1 MSRRKSASARRGFKL
16 LAPLVALGCLLAL
29 WPTGLVQQV
38 ENLTIDWRFKARA
51 SWDPPAHP
59 DLLVVGIGEYSLERL
74 GRWPWARNVHGEF
87 LAHYLT
93 LRPPRAVAFDLLFT
107 EPSQDPALDEV
118 LADGL
123 AFHPGAITAA
133 FATDDGRTAAAA
145 VAELGKTLPL
155 PHIHGDLSQLV
166 GGDTGPVPVP
176 VVAESSWTGFV
187 NSPPSQVDGVRRHLP
202 LLVRYGDQAYPALI
216 LQCLMQA
223 LELRPDDIEVTLG
236 DSVRFTSP
244 DGEQWRIPIDRHGRV
259 MINYR
264 GRERMPVFDYAGLI
278 EQLIRYEQS
287 GDWPGQLPP
296 LENQILLIGQ
306 TAEGLTDF
314 GPTPHRPE
322 DPLVLVHANALNT
335 ILRQDY
341 LTVVPLPAV
350 MAGWLL
356 LAWACLWWM
365 DRASTAWG
373 ATVPLLL
380 VLIYGG
386 LAMGLFASHSIQLPM
401 FLPIAGFVL
410 LQGGAL
416 TDRLVAEM
424 RNKARIKNMFGTYVS
439 PDVVDQ
445 MVDSGEEP
453 RLGGET
459 AEITAFFS
467 DVESFS
473 SFSEKLPA
481 ERLVSLMIEYLTEM
495 TETMQFHGGTLDKYI
510 GDAIVGMFGAPQ
522 PFHDHAHRACLA
534 AIDMQQRQQELREKW
549 RREPGW
555 PEIVHRMRTR
565 IGLNTGEA
573 VIGNMGSP
581 RRFNYTMM
589 GDNVNLAAR
598 CESGAKAYGVLT
610 MVTGET
616 RRQAVASRDD
626 IAFRFLDRIVVKGRT
641 QPVEMYEVIGR
652 RADLDQRVLDGI
664 DEYQQALAHYFDRRW
679 DEALA
684 AFERAAALEP
694 RADTDKV
701 HPSSVMLARCRL
713 LKADPPPEDW
723 DGVFRM
729 TSK

>member
-1 MSRRKSASARRGFKL
+1 MSRRKSATARRGFKL
-16 LAPLVALGCLLAL
+16 LAPLAGLGCLLAL
-29 WPTGLVQQV
+29 WPTGLAQQL
-38 ENLTIDWRFKARA
+38 ENLTVDWRFKARA
-51 SWDPPAHP
+51 GWDPPAHP

-74 GRWPWARNVHGEF
+74 GRWPWVRSVHGEF
-87 LAHYLT
+87 LANYLT
-93 LRPPRAVAFDLLFT
+93 LRPPKAVAFDLLFT
-107 EPSQDPALDEV
+107 EPSQDPAMDEA

-133 FATDDGRTAAAA
+133 FATDDGRTNDGK
-145 VAELGKTLPL
+145 AELGKSLPL
-155 PHIHGDLSQLV
+155 PTINGDPDLLV
-166 GGDTGPVPVP
+166 GGATGPLPVP
-176 VVAESSWTGFV
+176 IVAESSWTGFV
-187 NSPPSQVDGVRRHLP
+187 NAPPSMLDGVRRHLP
-202 LLVRYGDQAYPALI
+202 LVVRYGDEVYPALI

-223 LELRPDDIEVTLG
+223 LDVRPADLRVTLG
-236 DSVRFTSP
+236 DSLSFDTP
-244 DGEQWRIPIDRHGRV
+244 DGRHWRIPIDRHGRL

-278 EQLIRYEQS
+278 ERLILYEQS
-287 GDWPGQLPP
+287 GDWPEEQPP
-296 LENQILLIGQ
+296 VQDQILLIGQ

-335 ILRQDY
+335 ILQQDY
-341 LTVVPLPAV
+341 LTVIPLPV
-350 MAGWLL
+350 VLAGWLL

-365 DRASTAWG
+365 ERASTILG
-373 ATVPLLL
+373 AIVPLGL
-380 VLIYGG
+380 VAVYGG
-386 LAMGLFASHSIQLPM
+386 LAMWLFARYSVQLPM

-416 TDRLVAEM
+416 TDRLLAEM
-424 RNKARIKNMFGTYVS
+424 RAKGRIKNMFGTYVS
-439 PDVVDQ
+439 PEVVDQ

-495 TETMQFHGGTLDKYI
+495 TETLQFHGGTLDKYI

-522 PFHDHAHRACLA
+522 PFPDHAHRACLA
-534 AIDMQQRQQELREKW
+534 AIDIQQRQQELREKW
-549 RREPGW
+549 KREPDW
-555 PEIVHRMRTR
+555 PSIVHRMRTR
-565 IGLNTGEA
+565 VGLNTGDA

-598 CESGAKAYGVLT
+598 CESGAKSYGVFT

-616 RRQAVASRDD
+616 RRQSIASQDD
-626 IAFRFLDRIVVKGRT
+626 IGFRFLDRIIVKGRT
-641 QPVEMYEVIGR
+641 RPVEMFEVMGR
-652 RADLDQRVLDGI
+652 LADLDQRTQDCMH
-664 DEYQQALAHYFDRRW
+664 EYQLALNSYFDRRW

-684 AFERAAALEP
+684 GFERAAALEP
-694 RADTDKV
+694 RAEVDRV
-701 HPSSVMLARCRL
+701 HPSSVMRDRCRL
-713 LKADPPPEDW
+713 LKTDPPAEDW